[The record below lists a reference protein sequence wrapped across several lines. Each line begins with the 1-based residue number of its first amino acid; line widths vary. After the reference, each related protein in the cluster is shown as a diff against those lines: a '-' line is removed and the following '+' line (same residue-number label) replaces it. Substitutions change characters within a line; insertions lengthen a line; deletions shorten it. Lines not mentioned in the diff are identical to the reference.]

1 MTCGHL
7 LSKYVLKEEE
17 SMGQGI
23 EDARNEVTWLREE
36 GLAEERRTES
46 REE

>member
-1 MTCGHL
+1 M
-7 LSKYVLKEEE
+7 SKYVLKEGE
-17 SMGQGI
+17 SVGQGI